1 MANVTN
7 LRRAGLR
14 NQRVGQRAEEVA
26 TVQLHMLG
34 VEMIETIHNAW
45 KVIEWVNRPAG
56 LARVVP
62 AEKVSGDR
70 VGILPGSGRRVLA
83 EVKATTEDR
92 LVWSRLKPHQHQALA
107 RNEELGGV
115 SLLVWVTP
123 AGEVKVMR
131 YPDLLDVGWKSGK
144 SISLTLANQCAW
156 EGVPAHDSRK
166 NHGSSLFTAGTYGD
180 KSNTFGG
187 AVNTYGELPY

>member
-14 NQRVGQRAEEVA
+14 NQRVGARAEEVA
-26 TVQLHMLG
+26 TMQLRILG

-83 EVKATTEDR
+83 EVKSTDEDR

-123 AGEVKVMR
+123 AGDVKVMR
-131 YPDLLDVGWKSGK
+131 YPDLLDAGWKSGK
-144 SISLTLANQCAW
+144 SIALAMADQCAW
-156 EGVPAHDSRK
+156 EGVPAHDSRN
-166 NHGSSLFTAGTYGD
+166 NHKSAVFTAGTYAD
-180 KSNTFGG
+180 KSNTYGG
-187 AVNTYGELPY
+187 AASTYGELPY

>member
-14 NQRVGQRAEEVA
+14 NQRVGARAEEVA
-26 TVQLHMLG
+26 TVQLRMLG

-45 KVIEWVNRPAG
+45 KVIEWVNRDAG
-56 LARVVP
+56 LARVIP

-83 EVKATTEDR
+83 EVKATAEDR
-92 LVWSRLKPHQHQALA
+92 LIWSRLKPHQHQALA

-123 AGEVKVMR
+123 AGDVKVMR
-131 YPDLLDVGWKSGK
+131 YPDLLDAGWKSGK
-144 SISLTLANQCAW
+144 SIDLALADQCAW

-166 NHGSSLFTAGTYGD
+166 SHESSIFAAGIRAD
-180 KSNTFGG
+180 MI
-187 AVNTYGELPY
+187 NTYGELPY